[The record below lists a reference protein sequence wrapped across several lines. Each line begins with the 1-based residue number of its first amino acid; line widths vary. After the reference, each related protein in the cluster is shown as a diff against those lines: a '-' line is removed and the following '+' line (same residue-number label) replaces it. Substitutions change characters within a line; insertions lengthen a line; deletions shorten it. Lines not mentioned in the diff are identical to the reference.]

1 MNGKILNDIKPPP
14 FVLSPSKDS
23 DRVFQQPVRLE
34 RRQQFRVS
42 SSVQNPNQTQ
52 NPKPETTMAI
62 KKVAVLG
69 AGNGG
74 CAAAADLT
82 LRGYEVRLFSRS
94 ESTLL
99 PIFKRGGIE
108 LVEDGAEKFA
118 APSFV
123 SSNLPSVVNGA
134 DLVIIAAPAVAH
146 EYLAQN
152 LARQLAEGQRILL
165 NPGHTGGSLHFAN
178 ILRSAGLK
186 ANIKLCETVTLTY
199 ICRMPQLARV
209 EIYRRTTSLRCA
221 AFPGKHTAELVRE
234 IQEIFPNVIPAAN
247 VLETGFAN
255 INAIMHP
262 AGMLGNAGW
271 IEKTAGDFYYYREGI
286 TPAIAAWI
294 EAVDRERLEIVQR
307 LGLDPL
313 RFVDIFYQ
321 AGLTSE
327 AARTSGSIYRAI
339 NESEPNRTIKSPK
352 TLDHRYLRE
361 DVGYGL
367 VPMAEIGRLLGVK
380 TPVIDALITL
390 ASVVNRADYRK
401 DGLTLEKMGLAGVT
415 PEHLPGVLHNG
426 FSER

>member
-1 MNGKILNDIKPPP
+1 
-14 FVLSPSKDS
+14 
-23 DRVFQQPVRLE
+23 
-34 RRQQFRVS
+34 
-42 SSVQNPNQTQ
+42 
-52 NPKPETTMAI
+52 MAI

-108 LVEDGAEKFA
+108 LVEDGAAKFA
-118 APSFV
+118 APSLV
-123 SSNLPSVVNGA
+123 SPNLPLVVNGTG
-134 DLVIIAAPAVAH
+134 LIIIAAPAVAH
-146 EYLAQN
+146 EYLAKKLVRH
-152 LARQLAEGQRILL
+152 LADGQRILL
-165 NPGHTGGSLHFAN
+165 NPGHTGGSLHFAS

-186 ANIKLCETVTLTY
+186 ATIKLCETVTLTY
-199 ICRMPQLARV
+199 ICRMPQSARV
-209 EIYRRTTSLRCA
+209 EIYRRTARLRCA
-221 AFPGKHTAELVRE
+221 AFPAKDTDDLVRE
-234 IQEIFPNVIPAAN
+234 MQEIFPNVIPAAN

-313 RFVDIFYQ
+313 RFVDIFHQ

-327 AARTSGSIYRAI
+327 AARNSGSIYRAI
-339 NESEPNRTIKSPK
+339 NESEPNRTIKSPA
-352 TLDHRYLRE
+352 TLDHRYIKE

-367 VPMAEIGRLLGVK
+367 VPMAEIGRMMGVK

-390 ASVVNRADYRK
+390 ASVMSGTDYRK
-401 DGLTLEKMGLAGVT
+401 DGLTLEKMGLANVT
-415 PEHLPGVLHNG
+415 PEHLPTILHNG
-426 FSER
+426 FSRP